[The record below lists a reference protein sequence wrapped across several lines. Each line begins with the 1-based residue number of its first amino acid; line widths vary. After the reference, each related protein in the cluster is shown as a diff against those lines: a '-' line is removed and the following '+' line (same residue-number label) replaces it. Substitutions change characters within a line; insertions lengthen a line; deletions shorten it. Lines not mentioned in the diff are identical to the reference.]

1 VTFLDFK
8 NYPLWINIM
17 VFALSAGVVWFAGTR
32 LSRYADT
39 ISRQTGIGQAM
50 IGLLLVGGITS
61 LPEIAV
67 TGTSAF
73 TGNAALAVNN
83 VLGGV
88 AMQVVILAA
97 ADAAIGRDALTRV
110 VADPMLLLQGAL
122 CAMLLT
128 FVAAAVIVG
137 DVLFFGIGAWSWS
150 ILAVFLVSLRMIS
163 KSQGRYPWHPD
174 GKGWHQHPG
183 EKQQSVQEGRRK
195 SDDDHKPPLGRTIAK
210 TIAVGAVILVAG
222 FFTSRTADAFAEQT
236 GLGASFVGAALL
248 PISTSLPELSTVLAA
263 VRLRSYGLAVSEIF
277 GTNLFDVAIVFWID
291 AVYQGGPVL
300 NEVGKF
306 STFGA
311 LLGIFL
317 TMLYLA
323 GLIERRDRTILRMG
337 IDSLVVLVAYPGG
350 LILLYQFR

>member
-8 NYPLWINIM
+8 NYPFWINIM
-17 VFALSAGVVWFAGTR
+17 VFALSAGAVWFAGTR

-128 FVAAAVIVG
+128 FVAAAVTVG
-137 DVLFFGIGAWSWS
+137 DVLFFGIGAWPWS
-150 ILAVFLVSLRMIS
+150 ILAVFLVSLRMIA
-163 KSQGRYPWHPD
+163 KSQGRLPWRTDAMARSGRPD
-174 GKGWHQHPG
+174 DSQEQTQPG
-183 EKQQSVQEGRRK
+183 QGNRNRGS
-195 SDDDHKPPLGRTIAK
+195 SLGGLIAK
-210 TIAVGAVILVAG
+210 TIAVGAAILVAG
-222 FFTSRTADAFAEQT
+222 FFASRTADAFAEQT

-248 PISTSLPELSTVLAA
+248 PISTSLPEFSTVLAA

>member
-8 NYPLWINIM
+8 NYPFWINIM
-17 VFALSAGVVWFAGTR
+17 VFALSAGAVWFAGTR

-163 KSQGRYPWHPD
+163 KSQGRLPWRTDAMARSGRPD
-174 GKGWHQHPG
+174 DSQEQTQPG
-183 EKQQSVQEGRRK
+183 QGNRNRGS
-195 SDDDHKPPLGRTIAK
+195 SLGGLIAK
-210 TIAVGAVILVAG
+210 TIAVGAAILVAG
-222 FFTSRTADAFAEQT
+222 FFTSRTADSFAEQT